1 MEEPSLIITSKRN
14 LHSTLSSDLEVVCKS
29 LSKLLLEKP
38 SLSMLMPQTQLK
50 TSNPKSK
57 TKRESLLINKDL
69 FSLENNL
76 KTEEPFL
83 TTTSKR
89 NPHSTLSSDS
99 EVECK
104 SLSRPSLVKPSLL
117 MLMPQTQLKTSNL
130 RFRTKKESLQ
140 INKDLFSQENN
151 SKTEELSQT
160 ITSKKSQHSTLS
172 SDLEVVCK
180 SSSKPSLEKQ
190 LLLTLTLLTPLKTSK
205 AKFKTKRE
213 SLLTN
218 KDSSLLVNNL
228 KTEELSLT
236 TTSKKNPHSTLSSD
250 SEVECKS
257 LSRLSLERPL
267 LSTLMLLIPSK
278 MLNPKFKIKKESH
291 QTNKD

>member
-14 LHSTLSSDLEVVCKS
+14 PHSTLSSDLEVVCKS

-83 TTTSKR
+83 TTISKR

-104 SLSRPSLVKPSLL
+104 SLSRPSQEKPSLL
-117 MLMPQTQLKTSNL
+117 MLK
-130 RFRTKKESLQ
+130 LQ
-140 INKDLFSQENN
+140 
-151 SKTEELSQT
+151 
-160 ITSKKSQHSTLS
+160 
-172 SDLEVVCK
+172 
-180 SSSKPSLEKQ
+180 
-190 LLLTLTLLTPLKTSK
+190 TLLRTSK
-205 AKFKTKRE
+205 ARSKTKKVF
-213 SLLTN
+213 LLTN
-218 KDSSLLVNNL
+218 KDSSLQ
-228 KTEELSLT
+228 
-236 TTSKKNPHSTLSSD
+236 
-250 SEVECKS
+250 
-257 LSRLSLERPL
+257 
-267 LSTLMLLIPSK
+267 
-278 MLNPKFKIKKESH
+278 ES
-291 QTNKD
+291 N